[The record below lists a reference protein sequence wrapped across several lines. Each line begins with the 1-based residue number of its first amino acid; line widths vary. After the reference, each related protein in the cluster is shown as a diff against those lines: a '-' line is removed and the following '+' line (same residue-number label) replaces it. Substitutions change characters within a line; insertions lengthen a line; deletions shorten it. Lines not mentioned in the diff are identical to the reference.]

1 MVPKLISVL
10 TSLGV
15 LSGSAFT
22 GGIGGVALMLAWR
35 LLKRRATRV
44 ASGKTSQGGTSGS
57 AAPFPRELDE
67 AGELLGLRRSEG
79 RVATLDTLRG
89 MFLDDELSKLH
100 DSPDPTAAAIA
111 QKLRAAID
119 KRVDEVA
126 PLTTKS

>member
-1 MVPKLISVL
+1 MVISVL

-15 LSGSAFT
+15 ISGTAFT
-22 GGIGGVALMLAWR
+22 GGIGGVALMILWR
-35 LLKRRATRV
+35 LLKRRATRA

-67 AGELLGLRRSEG
+67 AGELLGLRKSEG

-100 DSPDPTAAAIA
+100 DSPDPAAAAIA